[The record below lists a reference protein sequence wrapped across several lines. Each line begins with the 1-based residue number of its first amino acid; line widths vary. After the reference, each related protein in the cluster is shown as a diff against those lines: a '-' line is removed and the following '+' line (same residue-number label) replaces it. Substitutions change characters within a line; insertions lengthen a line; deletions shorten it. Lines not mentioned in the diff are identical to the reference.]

1 MTFRSVS
8 LLWLL
13 AIVPFAM
20 AFFVA
25 SERTRTRLARRFAS
39 ERLRGVTNPARFL
52 RPWLLGIAVA
62 ASLLAMAGPH
72 AGFTTVP
79 VMARESNRVLV
90 IDVSNSMAAQD
101 VGTTRLEAARALA
114 RRIAEA
120 QTGRLALVVFE
131 GSPVVTAPLT
141 SDTDAVV
148 ALIDSIQ
155 PGEVGEPGSD
165 IGTAILASLRVI
177 EADPAQ
183 KADIVVISDGEDQ
196 GARASEAVQRA
207 KAQGVEVSSIIL
219 GSAEGSPIATT
230 EGLLRD
236 ESGQI
241 VTTYAR
247 TDVLETIAKGTG
259 GRTFLNPFAAEALA
273 PLLAMGRTG
282 VDRRTEVRVPVDRY
296 QWPLALAFFF
306 FLGGSL
312 LHRGAE

>member
-8 LLWLL
+8 VLWLL
-13 AIVPFAM
+13 AIVPFAL
-20 AFFVA
+20 AFLVA
-25 SERTRTRLARRFAS
+25 RERTRTRIARRFAS
-39 ERLRGVTNPARFL
+39 ERLRGVTTPARPL

-62 ASLLAMAGPH
+62 ASLLALAGPH
-72 AGFTTVP
+72 AGFTMVP
-79 VMARESNRVLV
+79 IMARESNRVLV
-90 IDVSNSMAAQD
+90 IDVSNSMGAQD

-114 RRIAEA
+114 KRIAEA

-131 GSPVVTAPLT
+131 GSPLVTSPLT

-165 IGTAILASLRVI
+165 IGAAILASLRLI

-196 GARASEAVQRA
+196 GARSAEAVQRA
-207 KAQGVEVSSIIL
+207 KAQGVEVSTIVL
-219 GSAEGSPIATT
+219 GSAGGGPIPTID
-230 EGLLRD
+230 GLLRD

-247 TDVLETIAKGTG
+247 TDVLEGIAKGTG
-259 GRTFLNPFAAEALA
+259 GRMFVNPFAADAIA
-273 PLLAMGRTG
+273 PLLATRGG
-282 VDRRTEVRVPVDRY
+282 AERRTEVRVPIDRY
-296 QWPLALAFFF
+296 QWPLALAFLA